1 LNKEAVTASEGL
13 KSLSQMQTPITA
25 SSATE
30 CNEQPLLFQD
40 LGSRQ
45 VAADFSGGTLSSDGG
60 ILLLREV
67 DALLGVT
74 RGLAQC
80 FWDARQQVYVD
91 HSVEQLL
98 AQRLYGLALGYE
110 DLNDHE
116 ELRRD
121 PLLATACNKKDPLGQ
136 DRFNPAHRGAAL
148 AGVSTL
154 NRLELSNNRNS
165 RAHKLAHD
173 PARIEGCLLQT
184 GVRCLPKWAR
194 EIVVDVDA
202 MGHRLHGTQEG
213 RHFRAYYDEYCYLPL
228 YVFVGDI
235 PLWAQLRGGDQ
246 DGAQGVVQALEKIV
260 AAIRKRCR
268 RARIIVRGDSG
279 FCREEI
285 LAWCEGQA
293 PVVSYCVG
301 LAKNPVLVERLGPAL
316 ASAQSR
322 WCLSGAGNVRQF
334 TEFDYQTLKTWS
346 RARRVIGKAEVTA
359 QGQNPRFVVTNLPA
373 GGFKG
378 DKDRRR
384 FTAQRLYEEFYCG
397 RGEMENV
404 LKQQVLDLRADRMST
419 HYLASNQLRLW
430 LAAFAYL
437 LLERMRTWGLA
448 GTELARATV
457 GSVRLKLLKVAGQVR
472 VSVRRVYV
480 QLSSAYPWQGLFRL
494 CHQRLRAPA
503 PASG

>member
-1 LNKEAVTASEGL
+1 
-13 KSLSQMQTPITA
+13 MQTPITA
-25 SSATE
+25 SSATD

-40 LGSRQ
+40 LGWRQ

-60 ILLLREV
+60 VLLLREV
-67 DALLGVT
+67 DGRLGVT

-80 FWDARQQVYVD
+80 FWDARRQVYVD

-110 DLNDHE
+110 DLNDHQ

-148 AGVSTL
+148 AGASTL

-173 PARIEGCLLQT
+173 PARIEACLLQT

-194 EIVVDVDA
+194 EVVVDLDA

-235 PLWAQLRGGDQ
+235 PLWAQLRSGDK
-246 DGAQGVVQALEKIV
+246 DGAEGVVAALGKIV

-285 LAWCEGQA
+285 LAWCERQA
-293 PVVSYCVG
+293 PAVYYCVG

-322 WCLSGAGNVRQF
+322 WCLSGAANVRQF
-334 TEFDYQTLKTWS
+334 TEFDYQTLRTWS

-373 GGFKG
+373 GGFKR
-378 DKDRRR
+378 DKDHGR
-384 FTAQRLYEEFYCG
+384 FCAARLYEEFYCG

-430 LAAFAYL
+430 MAAFAYL
-437 LLERMRTWGLA
+437 LLERMRFLGLA
-448 GTELARATV
+448 GTALARATV

-480 QLSSAYPWQGLFRL
+480 QLSSAYPWQQLFRL
-494 CHQRLRAPA
+494 CHRRLTALA